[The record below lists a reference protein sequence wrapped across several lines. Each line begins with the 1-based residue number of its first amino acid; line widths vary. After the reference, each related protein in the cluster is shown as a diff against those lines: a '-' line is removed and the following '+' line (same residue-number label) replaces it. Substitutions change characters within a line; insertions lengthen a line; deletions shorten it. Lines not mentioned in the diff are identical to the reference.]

1 MKNKKLHHIEVMS
14 NGFMVTICS
23 RRKWFKHLEGAISY
37 RDEEL
42 KKYV

>member
-14 NGFMVTICS
+14 NGFRVVICGK
-23 RRKWFKHLEGAISY
+23 RKWFKHLEDAIYY